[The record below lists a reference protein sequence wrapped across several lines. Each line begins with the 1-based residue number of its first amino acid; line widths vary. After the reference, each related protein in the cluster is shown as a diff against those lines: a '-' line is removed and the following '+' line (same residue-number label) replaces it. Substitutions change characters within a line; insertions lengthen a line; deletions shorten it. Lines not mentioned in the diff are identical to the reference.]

1 MGGVAGQDLGIGELL
16 GREPEPRAAGADR
29 LPPRCGLRALGARS
43 RPRNVLSPARRGGG
57 EELGLAGGA
66 ARSAGG
72 GGGGTGGGRGRG
84 LLRPLTAP
92 SCGPPRLLQAEV
104 AALTRE
110 GPAGWNLDS
119 HQLQCPS
126 AARAHPRGGSLG
138 SQVPSGDSPS
148 HTSVPGVQSK
158 RGPNAGAE
166 PRTKVTKSLPAGVC
180 VPRCLRRARA
190 SRDRPRPRRMSRHRG
205 WAAPATS
212 LLSTAQPSV
221 CFLPICKMGA
231 QHLPLGVATALSTM
245 MQVKDPDTAGGGSRF
260 QDKIGLR
267 RKCLYSRPL

>member
-1 MGGVAGQDLGIGELL
+1 MWAEGARRTQQTSERAEPCEAWRWRGARLS
-16 GREPEPRAAGADR
+16 GRSSEVRGRRRRRNRRRARAGAAAS
-29 LPPRCGLRALGARS
+29 PNGAFV
-43 RPRNVLSPARRGGG
+43 RPSPV
-57 EELGLAGGA
+57 
-66 ARSAGG
+66 
-72 GGGGTGGGRGRG
+72 
-84 LLRPLTAP
+84 
-92 SCGPPRLLQAEV
+92 LQAEV

-126 AARAHPRGGSLG
+126 AACAHPRGGSLG

-190 SRDRPRPRRMSRHRG
+190 SRDRPRPRRMSRRRG
-205 WAAPATS
+205 GGQHPPRRCSA
-212 LLSTAQPSV
+212 LLSRRCVSCPSV
-221 CFLPICKMGA
+221 KWGRSTCLSGLPR
-231 QHLPLGVATALSTM
+231 H
-245 MQVKDPDTAGGGSRF
+245 
-260 QDKIGLR
+260 
-267 RKCLYSRPL
+267 